1 MCLISLQSMHP
12 YFSSDCF
19 RSKGFPAVDGFLCS
33 PDMFAWHGI
42 VNSGRK
48 NFLIKSFF
56 KIYNTIQLGIS
67 IWKWVLAWKHEG
79 NTIIGR
85 E

>member
-33 PDMFAWHGI
+33 PDMFA
-42 VNSGRK
+42 
-48 NFLIKSFF
+48 
-56 KIYNTIQLGIS
+56 
-67 IWKWVLAWKHEG
+67 
-79 NTIIGR
+79 
-85 E
+85 